1 MELEELL
8 KSKFNYNSF
17 RFGQREIIQ
26 DVINGDDVIAM
37 LPTGGGKSI
46 CYQLPSYKIGGTIL
60 IISPLLS
67 LMEDQVQQLRK
78 NGEKDVIALNS
89 FLSFYEKKMAIRDLS
104 KFRFIFTSPEML
116 QSPIII
122 SALKQSHISLF
133 VVDEA
138 HCISQW
144 GHDFRPDYS
153 KLGDIRKNL
162 GNPPCLALTAT
173 ATNQVIEDISSML
186 KLTNE
191 KRHIHSVDRTNI
203 AIMVEKTESLD
214 DKILT
219 LLDKVRKLQGPGI
232 IYFSSRLWAENIA
245 NYLLEKGLTN
255 VAYYHGGMEQE
266 QRMLIQQQFLNNQL
280 DIICCTSA
288 FGMGIN
294 KPNIRYVI
302 HFHLPTQ
309 LESYLQEI
317 GRAGRDGNKSI
328 AILLYS
334 PYDEEIPEQLIQ
346 YELPSDAAIRSILNF
361 INAKLQVNNILP
373 MTKEVE
379 EELITLTEVNENYW
393 RFIRHHLKE
402 TGILDDHTVSEI
414 IQVEEVTIELSRI
427 ITQRINLKNEKLL
440 FMKRWLF
447 SNTCRRE
454 IILRYFGEELIGK
467 PEICCDICSDNFQT
481 FENQNETSI
490 NKSITDWREELSRIL
505 LKGE

>member
-1 MELEELL
+1 MELEKIL
-8 KSKFNYNSF
+8 KRKFNYSSF

-26 DVINGDDVIAM
+26 DVLKGQDVIAM

-46 CYQLPSYKIGGTIL
+46 CYQIPSYILGGTTL

-67 LMEDQVQQLRK
+67 LMEDQVQQLKK

-89 FLSFYEKKMAIRDLS
+89 FLTFYEKRTAVNDLR
-104 KFRFIFTSPEML
+104 KYRFIFTSPEML
-116 QSPIII
+116 QSHLVIT
-122 SALKQSHISLF
+122 ALKKCRISLF

-153 KLGDIRKNL
+153 KLGDIRRTL

-173 ATNQVIEDISSML
+173 ATNTVINDISSML
-186 KLTNE
+186 LLTNE
-191 KRHIHSVDRTNI
+191 KRHVQSVDRKNI
-203 AIMVEKTESLD
+203 AIMVKKTNSLD

-219 LLDKVRKLQGPGI
+219 LLDRVQKLQGPGI

-245 NYLLEKGLTN
+245 NYLLEKGIKN

-266 QRMLIQQQFLNNQL
+266 QRMLIQQQFLSNQL
-280 DIICCTSA
+280 DVICCTSA

-302 HFHLPTQ
+302 HFHLPSQ

-317 GRAGRDGNKSI
+317 GRAGRDGNTSI

-334 PYDEEIPEQLIQ
+334 PNDEEIPEQLIQ
-346 YELPSDAAIRSILNF
+346 YELPSIPAIRSTLNSL
-361 INAKLQVNNILP
+361 NEKLKLNKNLHI
-373 MTKEVE
+373 TKELE
-379 EELITLTEVNENYW
+379 EEIVNTADVNENYW
-393 RFIRHHLKE
+393 RFIKHQLKE
-402 TGILDDHTVSEI
+402 SNILNDQLIIGEI
-414 IQVEEVTIELSRI
+414 AVEEVTSEISQI
-427 ITQRINLKNEKLL
+427 IMQRMDLKSEKLL
-440 FMKRWLF
+440 FMKKWLF
-447 SNTCRRE
+447 SNYCRRE
-454 IILRYFGEELIGK
+454 HILRYFGEELKDK
-467 PEICCDICSDNFQT
+467 PAICCDVCSEDYQS
-481 FENQNETSI
+481 FEKQNETALNTTI
-490 NKSITDWREELSRIL
+490 MDWREELGRIL

>member
-1 MELEELL
+1 MELEKIL
-8 KSKFNYNSF
+8 KRKFNYSSF

-26 DVINGDDVIAM
+26 DVLEGHDVLAM

-46 CYQLPSYKIGGTIL
+46 CYQLPSYIMGGTSL

-67 LMEDQVQQLRK
+67 LMEDQVQQLKK

-89 FLSFYEKKMAIRDLS
+89 FLTFYEKQNAVKELR
-104 KFRFIFTSPEML
+104 KYRFIFTSPEML
-116 QSPIII
+116 QSPLVIT
-122 SALKQSHISLF
+122 ALKKCRISLF

-153 KLGDIRKNL
+153 KLGDIRRTL

-173 ATNQVIEDISSML
+173 ATKQVIEDISTML
-186 KLTNE
+186 LLTKA
-191 KRHIHSVDRTNI
+191 KRHIYSVDRKNI
-203 AIMVEKTESLD
+203 AIVVKKTNSLD
-214 DKILT
+214 DKIST
-219 LLDKVRKLQGPGI
+219 LLDRVQKLQGPGI

-245 NYLLEKGLTN
+245 NYLLEKGIKN

-266 QRMLIQQQFLNNQL
+266 HRMLIQQQFLSNQL
-280 DIICCTSA
+280 EVICCTSA

-302 HFHLPTQ
+302 HFHLPSQ

-334 PYDEEIPEQLIQ
+334 PNDEEIPEQLIH
-346 YELPSDAAIRSILNF
+346 YELPPTQSIRTILNSL
-361 INAKLQVNNILP
+361 NEKLKNNGNLHI
-373 MTKEVE
+373 TRETE
-379 EELITLTEVNENYW
+379 EEIINKAEVNENYW
-393 RFIRHHLKE
+393 RFVKHQLKE
-402 TGILDDHTVSEI
+402 FNLLDDHFFSEEI
-414 IQVEEVTIELSRI
+414 AIDEVTNNISRI
-427 ITQRINLKNEKLL
+427 IKQRMDLKSEKLL
-440 FMKRWLF
+440 FMKKWLF
-447 SNTCRRE
+447 SNLCRRE
-454 IILRYFGEELIGK
+454 NILRYFGEELLDK
-467 PEICCDICSDNFQT
+467 PAICCDICSEDFLT
-481 FENQNETSI
+481 FETQIKQEANTT
-490 NKSITDWREELSRIL
+490 ITDWREELGRIL